1 MIRVLERCW
10 CFESSAQELHS
21 KHIQYL
27 SASIFWKSN
36 RRSSFLLQMKKGEG
50 GRGERWREE
59 KEGRKGR
66 EGRKR
71 ERKEKITEAQ
81 KEGCKGGGGR
91 ERREGGM
98 LLMEGG

>member
-10 CFESSAQELHS
+10 CFKSSAQELHS

-59 KEGRKGR
+59 KEGR
-66 EGRKR
+66 
-71 ERKEKITEAQ
+71 
-81 KEGCKGGGGR
+81 
-91 ERREGGM
+91 REGGEK
-98 LLMEGG
+98 EGKKGENNGSTKGRM